1 MEMMEDKK
9 LYISENCVS
18 EKLDDE
24 LIILDLESGLYHSL
38 NEIGSIVWEEIKD
51 KSPSYDNLIKS
62 ISQKYVGENISKDS
76 ELFIEKLKEKKLI
89 FLK

>member
-1 MEMMEDKK
+1 MKDKK
-9 LYISENCVS
+9 LHVSENCVS

-38 NEIGSIVWEEIKD
+38 NEMGSVIWEEIKD
-51 KSPSYDNLIKS
+51 KNLSCDDLIKS

-76 ELFIEKLKEKKLI
+76 ELFLEKLKEKKLI

>member
-1 MEMMEDKK
+1 MVTMEDKK
-9 LYISENCVS
+9 LHISENCVS

-38 NEIGSIVWEEIKD
+38 NEIGSNIWEEIKD
-51 KSPSYDNLIKS
+51 GNPTYNDLIKS
-62 ISQKYVGENISKDS
+62 ISQKYIGKNISKDS
-76 ELFIEKLKEKKLI
+76 EIFLEKLKEKKLI

>member
-62 ISQKYVGENISKDS
+62 ISKKYVGENISKDS

>member
-1 MEMMEDKK
+1 MEDKK
-9 LYISENCVS
+9 LRVSENCVS

-38 NEIGSIVWEEIKD
+38 NEIGSVIWEEIKD
-51 KSPSYDNLIKS
+51 KNLSCDDLIKS

-76 ELFIEKLKEKKLI
+76 ELFLEELKEKKLI

>member
-51 KSPSYDNLIKS
+51 KSPCYDNLIKS
-62 ISQKYVGENISKDS
+62 ISQKYVGDNISKDT

>member
-1 MEMMEDKK
+1 MQDKK
-9 LYISENCVS
+9 LHISENCVS

-38 NEIGSIVWEEIKD
+38 NEVGSVIWEEIKD
-51 KSPSYDNLIKS
+51 KNLSYDDLVESLSK
-62 ISQKYVGENISKDS
+62 KYIGENISKDS
-76 ELFIEKLKEKKLI
+76 DLFLEELKEKKLI

>member
-1 MEMMEDKK
+1 MDDKK
-9 LYISENCVS
+9 LHISENCVS

-38 NEIGSIVWEEIKD
+38 NEIGSVIWEEIKD
-51 KSPSYDNLIKS
+51 KNPSFDDLVKS
-62 ISQKYVGENISKDS
+62 ISKKYIGENISKDS
-76 ELFIEKLKEKKLI
+76 DLFLEELKEKKLI

>member
-1 MEMMEDKK
+1 MKDKK
-9 LYISENCVS
+9 LHISENCVS

-38 NEIGSIVWEEIKD
+38 NEIGSVIWEEIKD
-51 KSPSYDNLIKS
+51 KNLSYNDLIKS
-62 ISQKYVGENISKDS
+62 ISQKYIGENISKDS
-76 ELFIEKLKEKKLI
+76 ELFLEKLIENKLI

>member
-1 MEMMEDKK
+1 MQDKK
-9 LYISENCVS
+9 LHISENCVS

-24 LIILDLESGLYHSL
+24 LIVLDLKSGLYHSL
-38 NEIGSIVWEEIKD
+38 NEIGSIIWEEIED
-51 KSPSYDNLIKS
+51 KSPSYDSLMRS
-62 ISQKYVGENISKDS
+62 ISRKYIGENISKDS

>member
-1 MEMMEDKK
+1 MKDKK
-9 LYISENCVS
+9 LHISENCVS

-38 NEIGSIVWEEIKD
+38 NEIGSVIWEEIKD
-51 KSPSYDNLIKS
+51 KNLSYNDLIKS
-62 ISQKYVGENISKDS
+62 ISQKYIGENISKDS
-76 ELFIEKLKEKKLI
+76 ELFLEKLIESKLI

>member
-1 MEMMEDKK
+1 MKDKK
-9 LYISENCVS
+9 LHISENCVS

-38 NEIGSIVWEEIKD
+38 NEIGSVIWEEIKN
-51 KSPSYDNLIKS
+51 KNLSYNDLIKS
-62 ISQKYVGENISKDS
+62 ISQKYIGENISKDS
-76 ELFIEKLKEKKLI
+76 ELFLEKLIENKLI